1 MKLIAVPKLRSRIEG
16 VLPSL
21 TPAELRVARLVLDDL
36 ADAAL
41 TITEL
46 AAAAETSPST
56 VVRFCRTLGLAGYPE
71 LRMSLATDAGWAAA
85 EQKPEFG
92 GDIGADDGIP
102 AMIAKIA
109 GADATAVEQTAAQL
123 DPGALERVITAIDE
137 ARRVVVYGMG
147 ASAFVA
153 ADLHQKLER
162 IGCSTA
168 TSVDPNQALT
178 QAALLG
184 PGDVLV
190 GISHTGTTED
200 VVQVMDEAR
209 SHGAR
214 TVALTNFPRS
224 RVAAQADEVL
234 TTAVRDTTFRSG
246 AMASRIAQLTVI
258 DCVFVGVAQRRRW
271 EALRA
276 LEITRAAVVRRGRT
290 R

>member
-1 MKLIAVPKLRSRIEG
+1 VKLIAVPKLRSRIEG
-16 VLPSL
+16 LLPAL
-21 TPAELRVARLVLDDL
+21 TPAERRVAELVLGDQ

-56 VVRFCRTLGLAGYPE
+56 VVRFCRTLGLAGYPD
-71 LRMSLATDAGWAAA
+71 LRMTMARDSGRAAA
-85 EQKPEFG
+85 EHRPEFG
-92 GDIGADDGIP
+92 SDIGEDDDVP
-102 AMIAKIA
+102 TMIAKIA
-109 GADATAVEQTAAQL
+109 AADADAVEQTAVQL
-123 DPGALERVITAIDE
+123 DPATLSRVITAIDE
-137 ARRVVVYGMG
+137 ARAVVVYGMG
-147 ASAFVA
+147 ASTFVA

-162 IGCSTA
+162 IGCSAA
-168 TSVDPNQALT
+168 TSVDPHQALT

-200 VVQVMDEAR
+200 VAAVMAEAR

-224 RVAAQADEVL
+224 RVASQGDEVL
-234 TTAVRDTTFRSG
+234 TTAVRETTFRSG

-258 DCVFVGVAQRRRW
+258 DCVFIGVAQRRRP

-276 LEITRAAVVRRGRT
+276 LEITRTAVLRRAR
-290 R
+290 